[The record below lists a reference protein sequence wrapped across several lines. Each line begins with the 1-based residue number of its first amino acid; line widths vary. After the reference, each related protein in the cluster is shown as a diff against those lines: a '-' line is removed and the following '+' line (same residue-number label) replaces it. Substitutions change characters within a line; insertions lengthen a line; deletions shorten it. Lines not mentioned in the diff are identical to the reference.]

1 MSLSI
6 ITRTNHVLFFILGIW
21 LLLVEFTFAIPIA
34 TWNSTLPSLPTNTLP
49 GSPLVGNGYLGC
61 MLTTEAWA
69 VPFATANGARG
80 PGDDSLFSTHYF
92 INSNGMWDIKQAADA
107 EHLGPTS
114 TGTKIALGGLTI
126 TSSLFSADDSS
137 HSFEATQN
145 IEIGMVTDIHRSK
158 CGEIATTTTVHPTL
172 NTMILSTK
180 FLPTPNPDPACT
192 TNPVNFTIS
201 LWTFSQMQT
210 QGGGLPPGQKTPLV
224 FATNAG
230 SHFVSRRTGDNSPRE
245 VRAVLSAF
253 TDIMDETDSDSEII
267 VSNSVK
273 LADDSNFISEFKTT
287 ISISAN
293 RPLAFTTKVALA
305 DNVDQSPASTSID
318 DLTLQALETAKNLN
332 RDNLNRDNRDWWE
345 GFWNASSISLPTQ
358 SKIERFYYGAQYI
371 LAISSPKNPNSPT
384 PGLFGPFSSW
394 DVNGW
399 NGDYTLD
406 YNFEATFYG
415 AFSR

>member
-1 MSLSI
+1 
-6 ITRTNHVLFFILGIW
+6 
-21 LLLVEFTFAIPIA
+21 
-34 TWNSTLPSLPTNTLP
+34 
-49 GSPLVGNGYLGC
+49 